1 VWRDSDGIIYYGSGL
16 RAGLPRKGWI
26 GPPFPQKM
34 RSTTTLS
41 TLCLVAWLDFGGSV
55 RLKRPMRPLG
65 GSVRLKRPMR
75 PLGGSVRLKRPMRPW
90 VEVCAL
96 SALCAIRVGL
106 GGVFVC
112 FLVLER

>member
-1 VWRDSDGIIYYGSGL
+1 MWRDSDGIIYYGSGL

-55 RLKRPMRPLG
+55 RPKRLMRHKGRIGRCLCLFSGFGALKGCRVCVRT
-65 GSVRLKRPMR
+65 GSLKGTGFSPYINHAN
-75 PLGGSVRLKRPMRPW
+75 W
-90 VEVCAL
+90 D
-96 SALCAIRVGL
+96 GL
-106 GGVFVC
+106 
-112 FLVLER
+112 